1 MTLLQLPSYEKL
13 RSLLLESIV
22 DGGGTVARTKLARF
36 AETLEIE
43 ENPSDML
50 PYLFATALMKRLDP
64 VRNEQM
70 NLYLRK
76 YDVPQITLFNLLAQ
90 KYPLVANASRL
101 ANSLLARYVHPGEPV
116 SFLEIGIGTGR
127 QIVSLLQE
135 LSLQDRRPSLIELFA
150 IEPNEQC
157 LRQAQENV
165 MQAAESC
172 GIRVAF
178 HPIPYE
184 VESMPD
190 EIWSRL
196 AVGGSMLVNASFA
209 LHHIRD
215 TPAGSAGKN
224 GVLSKLCSLRP
235 AVVVMC
241 EPDSDHQTSD
251 ALSRFVHCWEHF
263 SLVFELIDSLDI
275 PSEQKRAL
283 KVFFGREIEDIIGNS
298 ELLRCERHE
307 STTDWINR
315 LEQAG
320 FSPNPDMNGLSLHIP
335 RVVSSASDKWHIGLG
350 AGDINLVSV
359 ICAVPKKG

>member
-1 MTLLQLPSYEKL
+1 MTVLQLSSYDKL
-13 RSLLLESIV
+13 KSLLLGSMV
-22 DGGGTVARTKLARF
+22 DGGETVARTELARF
-36 AETLEIE
+36 AETLEIA
-43 ENPSDML
+43 ENPDDML

-76 YDVPQITLFNLLAQ
+76 YDVPQIELFNLLAQ
-90 KYPLVANASRL
+90 KYPLVANASRF

-135 LSLQDRRPSLIELFA
+135 LALQDRRPSSIELFA

-165 MQAAESC
+165 MVAAESC
-172 GIRVAF
+172 GIRVSF

-184 VESMPD
+184 IESMPD

-196 AVGGSMLVNASFA
+196 AVGSSKIVNASFA

-215 TPAGSAGKN
+215 THAGSAGKN
-224 GVLSKLCSLRP
+224 GVLRKLSSLRP

-251 ALSRFVHCWEHF
+251 AISRFINCWQHF
-263 SLVFELIDSLDI
+263 SLVFELIDQLDI
-275 PSEQKRAL
+275 PPEQKRAL
-283 KVFFGREIEDIIGNS
+283 KIFFSREIEDIIGNP
-298 ELLRCERHE
+298 EHLRCERHE
-307 STTDWINR
+307 STAHWIDR
-315 LEQAG
+315 LERAG

-335 RVVSSASDKWHIGLG
+335 MGVLSTSDEWHIGLG
-350 AGDINLVSV
+350 AGEINLVSV